1 MLLPRTLLIQ
11 FLVVFLKFHVVLVDE
26 GTNETVLFGEDIMQD
41 PLLQVFVG
49 DVRRAHKIM
58 LMVLRHDVQV
68 DVFVVQTAVAIRSF
82 SLNFPLIFF
91 RSLACLALLSLSLE
105 EPTVISFLRGILIL
119 GDVRFR
125 RAE

>member
-1 MLLPRTLLIQ
+1 MLLSRTLLIQ
-11 FLVVFLKFHVVLVDE
+11 FLVVFLKFHVILVDE

-49 DVRRAHKIM
+49 DVRRTHKIM

-68 DVFVVQTAVAIRSF
+68 DVFVVHTAVAIRTF
-82 SLNFPLIFF
+82 SLNLPLLSF

-105 EPTVISFLRGILIL
+105 EPTFLRDVLIL